1 MNENIG
7 KRAQQERE
15 KRLREQ
21 DEAIRKKINTLS
33 FYSEKT
39 EENFSVIKELIRANK
54 RNKKDGLQRISIGE
68 FKNRILQ
75 NISQLEDG
83 MVELSALDTSKAATI
98 SPHYKQK
105 IIEWQEQ
112 LKKLEPQIQNAIIN
126 GTDDVNEFEPK
137 SFWDKF
143 MGSSND
149 DSNNNPGE
157 QAQKE
162 AQIINSIIFSNN
174 VDELIQTLLNFGNI
188 IDTEISSFDL
198 MGTEHKF
205 SAARAKF
212 ANGLSLLKALD
223 PTNNIIPHFENQLQ
237 KWIKK
242 WKLYII
248 IRLCLA
254 GAAALFFLIIMLL
267 SKSS

>member
-1 MNENIG
+1 MAENIG

-21 DEAIRKKINTLS
+21 DEAIRKKINILS
-33 FYSEKT
+33 FYSEKA

-105 IIEWQEQ
+105 IIEWKER
-112 LKKLEPQIQNAIIN
+112 LKKLEPQIQNVIIN
-126 GTDDVNEFEPK
+126 GTDDVNEFEHK

-143 MGSSND
+143 MGSSDD
-149 DSNNNPGE
+149 DSNNNQGE
-157 QAQKE
+157 QAHKE

-205 SAARAKF
+205 SAARTKF

-242 WKLYII
+242 RKLYII
-248 IRLCLA
+248 IRLCFV
-254 GAAALFFLIIMLL
+254 GAAALFFLIIMLI
-267 SKSS
+267 K